1 LILPGKDLIGP
12 DREGDPNF
20 FDMDKERR
28 GLPSASS
35 MERYHACGASL
46 PLERLLR
53 ERGELPP
60 DEDNE
65 AASHGRLIHAIAA
78 SLLLPDR
85 EDLAVAGAG
94 KPAWEEAQ
102 QYVDAAKEIAVRAWG
117 DDEEA
122 QAIVEERMFL
132 TNESGNQIAT
142 GQADVIWLRG
152 TEAIVIDYKTGW
164 NPLKHA
170 RDSWQL
176 KLYAAMTY
184 QRFGC
189 ISIRVA
195 YIHRGEFHSEEII
208 DKSDLEVMSS
218 LVFPGM
224 VGDIDQNPFR
234 QQFSPGE
241 DVCRYCACKLKCPAL
256 NAQYM
261 IMEPKAEMDSTF
273 LPALTNYQLEKMKSA
288 MEALKGFEKSLE
300 AEMTS
305 RAQDDEFAFN
315 GYEVAPGRG
324 RRTVEDAGAMC
335 EALVNEGASVADIY
349 EAVKLG
355 VGDAE
360 KIHRKMTKLKGV
372 MAKEDFLTK
381 FGDFITQHEGKPALR
396 KRKDA

>member
-1 LILPGKDLIGP
+1 
-12 DREGDPNF
+12 
-20 FDMDKERR
+20 
-28 GLPSASS
+28 

-46 PLERLLR
+46 SLERLLR
-53 ERGELPP
+53 KRGELPA
-60 DEDNE
+60 DEDNA

-78 SLLLPDR
+78 SLMLPDR
-85 EDLAVAGAG
+85 KDLRV
-94 KPAWEEAQ
+94 KNESLPALEEAQ

-117 DDEEA
+117 DDEDS
-122 QAIVEERMFL
+122 QVIVEERMFL
-132 TNESGNQIAT
+132 VDEPGEQIAT
-142 GQADVIWLRG
+142 GQADVVFLRG

-164 NPLKHA
+164 NPLRHA

-176 KLYAAMTY
+176 RLYAAMTY

-208 DKSDLEVMSS
+208 DKSDLEVLAS

-224 VGDIDQNPFR
+224 VGTKDQNPFR
-234 QQFSPGE
+234 EQFSPGE
-241 DVCRYCACKLKCPAL
+241 DACRYCPCKLKCPAL

-261 IMEPKAEMDSTF
+261 LMEPNRTADNTF
-273 LPALTNYQLEKMKSA
+273 LPALSNFQLEEMKQA

-300 AEMTS
+300 AEMTA
-305 RAQDDEFAFN
+305 RAQNDEFAFAS
-315 GYEVAPGRG
+315 YEVAPGRG

-335 EALVNEGASVADIY
+335 EALVSEGASVPDIY
-349 EAVKLG
+349 DAVKIG

-360 KIHRKMTKLKGV
+360 KIHKKMTGLKGSV
-372 MAKEDFLTK
+372 AKADFLER
-381 FGDFITQHEGKPALR
+381 FGEHITQHDGKPALR